1 MDGVA
6 GGDSLD
12 RFGEVF
18 RTELLAAGV
27 RDGPDPVADGF
38 PLFSPAAVAA
48 RISTAIAS
56 YACAVNTSGAVS
68 YSSSYALVK
77 NSAPGPPAD
86 GAVPMTLFMSLSTS
100 PGRSESMRPSGTMM
114 SSSGTSLAKPE

>member
-18 RTELLAAGV
+18 RTELLAAGFATV
-27 RDGPDPVADGF
+27 RTRSRMAS

-56 YACAVNTSGAVS
+56 YACAVNTPGAVS

>member
-1 MDGVA
+1 VDGVA

-38 PLFSPAAVAA
+38 PVVLA
-48 RISTAIAS
+48 RGGRRGISTAIAS
-56 YACAVNTSGAVS
+56 YACAVNTPGAVS

-86 GAVPMTLFMSLSTS
+86 GQS
-100 PGRSESMRPSGTMM
+100 R
-114 SSSGTSLAKPE
+114 